1 MGKHLTGRTENS
13 KEDKMENREAYL
25 RRCRE
30 VKERFAFKGVC
41 MTDWARR
48 RGFAIQTVYDV
59 VNGRL
64 AGKRGEAHR
73 VAVALGLKEDIIEE
87 RTAS

>member
-1 MGKHLTGRTENS
+1 
-13 KEDKMENREAYL
+13 MENREAHL

-30 VKERFAFKGVC
+30 VKERFAFNGMC

-48 RGFAIQTVYDV
+48 RGFSIQTVYDV

-64 AGKRGEAHR
+64 KGTRGEAYR
-73 VAVALGLKEDIIEE
+73 VAVALGLKEGIVEGRCPYE
-87 RTAS
+87 PLSGA

>member
-1 MGKHLTGRTENS
+1 MK
-13 KEDKMENREAYL
+13 NREAHL

-41 MTDWARR
+41 MTDWARQ

-64 AGKRGEAHR
+64 EGKRGGAYR
-73 VAVALGLKEDIIEE
+73 VAVALGLTEGVIEE
-87 RTAS
+87 LAAS

>member
-1 MGKHLTGRTENS
+1 
-13 KEDKMENREAYL
+13 MENRAAYL

-73 VAVALGLKEDIIEE
+73 VAVALGLKEDFTEE
-87 RTAS
+87 RAAS